1 MEIQIPLTIVELFKF
16 LGTPVFIGFLVSFL
30 LERVPAFQLL
40 SSDMKAIVSLVL
52 AVLLPIVSYALL
64 NYVPMSLIEAL
75 QPWYAAAITGVIGF
89 IGSQVW
95 HKLFKP
101 ENYIML
107 GGEDIEQPPEQKP
120 SVIGTAVNFTPDDDV
135 QAKLS
140 HTRLQSEADATWRP
154 GIGFYHGS

>member
-16 LGTPVFIGFLVSFL
+16 IGTPVFIGFLVSFL

-40 SSDMKAIVSLVL
+40 SSDVKALVSLVL
-52 AVLLPIVSYALL
+52 AVLLPIFSYALL
-64 NYVPMSLIEAL
+64 NYVPEPLINAL

-101 ENYIML
+101 ESFYPY
-107 GGEDIEQPPEQKP
+107 DDSDDTDHPPEQKP
-120 SVIGTAVNFTPDDDV
+120 SAIGTPIEFTPDNDV
-135 QAKLS
+135 QSRLS
-140 HTRLQSEADATWRP
+140 NFEGSRYT
-154 GIGFYHGS
+154 GMGFKH